1 VIGGKVLDASF
12 VAALVRGSLAAG
24 AWLDTARLVGLALY
38 LPTLVLAE
46 VRAVCPDAGGELAE
60 LLGHPGVIL
69 GELDATAA
77 AQVEQLLTEAG
88 AFDALAGHIIH
99 IARTRGWPVLTADPS
114 RLRRIAPDL
123 DLELL

>member
-1 VIGGKVLDASF
+1 VIGGKVLDASL

-38 LPTLVLAE
+38 LPTLGLTE

-60 LLGHPGVIL
+60 LLGHPGVVL
-69 GELDATAA
+69 GELDAAA
-77 AQVEQLLTEAG
+77 ATQVEQLLTEAG
-88 AFDALAGHIIH
+88 VFDARAGHIAH
-99 IARTRGWPVLTADPS
+99 IARTRGWPVLTADPG

-123 DLELL
+123 EFDLL

>member
-24 AWLDTARLVGLALY
+24 AWLDTARLAGLALY
-38 LPTLVLAE
+38 LPTLALTE

-60 LLGHPGVIL
+60 LLGHPGVVL
-69 GELDATAA
+69 GELDAAAA

-88 AFDALAGHIIH
+88 VFDALAGHIAH
-99 IARTRGWPVLTADPS
+99 VARTRGWPVVTADPG

-123 DLELL
+123 EFDLL